1 MEKERR
7 LKMFETGEN
16 IATPFSEDLIKSCQ
30 FLEKTPDHIADED
43 RWKIAG

>member
-7 LKMFETGEN
+7 LKMFETGEH
-16 IATPFSEDLIKSCQ
+16 ISPQFSEDLIKSCKV
-30 FLEKTPDHIADED
+30 LEQTPDHIDDED